1 MWPKNVQINI
11 WFSRNAT
18 GRKQVLAQ
26 QRKWRRKTLLASLTW
41 SWNPNVPNLTD
52 PRRCLDLA
60 TRKLAL
66 LAVGS
71 CFKNDQPPRTSF
83 LESPAEKI
91 AAIVTKTDQK
101 MPKDRTILSSSSQ
114 KARARTCKEKDEERS
129 AHAPK
134 EPENGCHGVAMVRQT
149 RCTGRTS
156 SCVGVQRRYKS
167 RANRRRVDVFEPKD
181 DDVRWTKPQQ
191 KKAKRRR
198 CSRVQANVEGLF
210 KYTLNSEPKALTGD
224 KSEGIKSRGAA
235 EAFIRGFSPVKAE
248 GEEFNVLILSYTR
261 ELSRPFKENK
271 G

>member
-1 MWPKNVQINI
+1 MPRSRKMSVLRCCFCDRDRNQPPSSTGERKTSSERHQWTSDHMWAKNVQINI
-11 WFSRNAT
+11 WFFRNAT

-71 CFKNDQPPRTSF
+71 CFKNVQPPRTSF

-91 AAIVTKTDQK
+91 AAIVTRTDQK
-101 MPKDRTILSSSSQ
+101 MPKDRTILSLASSQ

-129 AHAPK
+129 THAPK
-134 EPENGCHGVAMVRQT
+134 EHENGCHGVAMVRQ
-149 RCTGRTS
+149 RCCIGRTS
-156 SCVGVQRRYKS
+156 SCRRTTQIQVKSKSTVGGRF
-167 RANRRRVDVFEPKD
+167 RAEGRRRSLNQTS
-181 DDVRWTKPQQ
+181 TKK

-210 KYTLNSEPKALTGD
+210 KYNINLDLVFMA
-224 KSEGIKSRGAA
+224 
-235 EAFIRGFSPVKAE
+235 
-248 GEEFNVLILSYTR
+248 
-261 ELSRPFKENK
+261 NK
-271 G
+271 DQL

>member
-1 MWPKNVQINI
+1 MPRSRKMSVLRCRFCDRDRSQPSSSNGERKTSSERHQWTSDHMWPKNVQINI

-71 CFKNDQPPRTSF
+71 CFKNVQPPRTSF

-91 AAIVTKTDQK
+91 AAIVTRTDQK

-134 EPENGCHGVAMVRQT
+134 EPENGCHGVAMVRQR

-156 SCVGVQRRYKS
+156 SCRRTTQIQVKS
-167 RANRRRVDVFEPKD
+167 ISTAGRRFWAEGRRRSLNQTS
-181 DDVRWTKPQQ
+181 TK

-210 KYTLNSEPKALTGD
+210 KYNINLGLVFMA
-224 KSEGIKSRGAA
+224 
-235 EAFIRGFSPVKAE
+235 
-248 GEEFNVLILSYTR
+248 
-261 ELSRPFKENK
+261 NK
-271 G
+271 DQL

>member
-1 MWPKNVQINI
+1 MPRSRKMSVLRCRFCDRDRNQPPSSTGERKTSSERHQWTSDHMWSKNVQINI

-41 SWNPNVPNLTD
+41 SWNPNIPNLTD

-71 CFKNDQPPRTSF
+71 CFKNVQPPRTAF

-91 AAIVTKTDQK
+91 TAIVTKTDQK
-101 MPKDRTILSSSSQ
+101 MPKDRTILSSTSQ
-114 KARARTCKEKDEERS
+114 KARARTCKEKDEENS

-134 EPENGCHGVAMVRQT
+134 EPENGCHGVAMVRQR

-156 SCVGVQRRYKS
+156 SCRRTTQIQVKS
-167 RANRRRVDVFEPKD
+167 KSTAGRRFRAEGRRRLLNQTS
-181 DDVRWTKPQQ
+181 TK
-191 KKAKRRR
+191 KKAKRR
-198 CSRVQANVEGLF
+198 CSCVQANVEGLF
-210 KYTLNSEPKALTGD
+210 KYNINLDLVFMA
-224 KSEGIKSRGAA
+224 
-235 EAFIRGFSPVKAE
+235 
-248 GEEFNVLILSYTR
+248 
-261 ELSRPFKENK
+261 NK
-271 G
+271 DQL

>member
-1 MWPKNVQINI
+1 MPRSRKMSVLRCCFYDRDRNQPPSSTGERKTSSERHQWTSDHMWAKNVQINI
-11 WFSRNAT
+11 WFFRNAT
-18 GRKQVLAQ
+18 GRKQVLAE

-71 CFKNDQPPRTSF
+71 CFKNVQPPRTSF

-91 AAIVTKTDQK
+91 AAIVTRTDQK

-134 EPENGCHGVAMVRQT
+134 EHENGCHGVAMVRQR

-156 SCVGVQRRYKS
+156 SCRRTTQIQLDGQEQIDGGSTFSS
-167 RANRRRVDVFEPKD
+167 RRTTTFAEPNLNK
-181 DDVRWTKPQQ
+181 KKQ
-191 KKAKRRR
+191 KE
-198 CSRVQANVEGLF
+198 EG
-210 KYTLNSEPKALTGD
+210 ALVYRQMSKGY
-224 KSEGIKSRGAA
+224 
-235 EAFIRGFSPVKAE
+235 
-248 GEEFNVLILSYTR
+248 LSTI
-261 ELSRPFKENK
+261 
-271 G
+271 

>member
-1 MWPKNVQINI
+1 M
-11 WFSRNAT
+11 
-18 GRKQVLAQ
+18 
-26 QRKWRRKTLLASLTW
+26 
-41 SWNPNVPNLTD
+41 TD

-71 CFKNDQPPRTSF
+71 CFKNVQPPRTSF

-134 EPENGCHGVAMVRQT
+134 EPENVCHGVAMVRQR
-149 RCTGRTS
+149 RCTDVRHH
-156 SCVGVQRRYKS
+156 VGVQRRYKS

-181 DDVRWTKPQQ
+181 DDVR
-191 KKAKRRR
+191 
-198 CSRVQANVEGLF
+198 
-210 KYTLNSEPKALTGD
+210 
-224 KSEGIKSRGAA
+224 
-235 EAFIRGFSPVKAE
+235 
-248 GEEFNVLILSYTR
+248 
-261 ELSRPFKENK
+261 
-271 G
+271 